1 MAQRR
6 SPARK
11 PRSSGAS
18 RSAGTRKKSGGAP
31 GWVWLVTGLL
41 AGLFVAFLVLLHKF
55 DGNSTKSADK
65 QTQAKASSNSHKEP
79 KGAGKEN
86 KKRTDAPTVQ
96 AEQKQPPKQTST
108 TTVKAPAT
116 SSDSSKKSPATAE
129 KSVVNYD
136 FYKILPQTEVVIPEE
151 DLHKPANA
159 ALATTPGTY
168 YLQVGAFRKIEEAD
182 SRKAELAMLGIVTS
196 IQTVT
201 LEPNNSWH
209 RVRVGPVKDMRQLDR
224 TKKQLQENNIAF
236 VTIKEKN

>member
-6 SPARK
+6 STARK

-18 RSAGTRKKSGGAP
+18 RRSAGSRKKSNGLP

-41 AGLFVAFLVLLHKF
+41 TGLFIAFLVVLHKF
-55 DGNSTKSADK
+55 GGTSPTPSAQQAQGKSANVRKETRSGDK
-65 QTQAKASSNSHKEP
+65 KGGVAPSPSVAHKQQS
-79 KGAGKEN
+79 GS
-86 KKRTDAPTVQ
+86 APTTKE
-96 AEQKQPPKQTST
+96 ATTSAANKQHAANTPER
-108 TTVKAPAT
+108 
-116 SSDSSKKSPATAE
+116 SSI
-129 KSVVNYD
+129 NYD
-136 FYKILPQTEVVIPEE
+136 FYKILPQSEVVIPEDE
-151 DLHKPANA
+151 LHKPANT

-168 YLQVGAFRKIEEAD
+168 YLQVGAFRRIEEAD

-209 RVRVGPVKDMRQLDR
+209 RVRVGPVKDLRQLDR
-224 TKKQLQENNIAF
+224 TKRQLQENNIAF